1 MKRIASGF
9 LSKERILEQEFVVEP
24 QWWDELKNAVETVQ
38 AKQTDRI
45 YIPPERVA
53 RRLKERFGLELGSV
67 PWQTAHGDLHWGN
80 LTAPKFSILDWETW
94 GQAPFGFDVAQLHL
108 MTLSQPETLAK
119 VHQVFSAVVTKPEYD
134 VALLYII
141 AEEMQR
147 FDEYGHAPALQPYL
161 RQEAERLLTARRF
174 AAFCR

>member
-1 MKRIASGF
+1 MRESHGAQ
-9 LSKERILEQEFVVEP
+9 IL
-24 QWWDELKNAVETVQ
+24 D
-38 AKQTDRI
+38 
-45 YIPPERVA
+45 
-53 RRLKERFGLELGSV
+53 RRL
-67 PWQTAHGDLHWGN
+67 GN
-80 LTAPKFSILDWETW
+80 L

-141 AEEMQR
+141 AEEMRQ
-147 FDEYGHAPALQPYL
+147 FEEHGNAAAPQQSL
-161 RQEAERLLTARRF
+161 RQEAERALAAGRF